1 QKASDY
7 HILAFSSQRSGRHEM
22 EKLAHYSAGVT
33 MDSMGQYGKAL
44 ESYRKFLAV
53 CK

>member
-1 QKASDY
+1 MSDY
-7 HILAFSSQRSGRHEM
+7 SMLALSSQRSGRHGM
-22 EKLAHYSAGVT
+22 EGLSHYSAGVT

-44 ESYRKFLAV
+44 ENYRKFLAV

>member
-1 QKASDY
+1 MEG
-7 HILAFSSQRSGRHEM
+7 LAY
-22 EKLAHYSAGVT
+22 YSTGVT